1 METFIVYLIKATICL
16 TLFSVFFRLFLMR
29 ETFFQF
35 IRITLLMSLIVFSIL
50 PFAKLK
56 IDGSSIVNQ
65 SFTNLENIIL
75 SRNISETINFPV
87 KETELSLNSRNDN
100 LNPKNATEQLVKINN
115 YEKSNYNRPLHIIST
130 EKSSFAINWV
140 ILLLSIYWIGLVLM
154 IMRLIVSLIRIKQL
168 VKNSILV
175 HSKDF
180 RLVVTPENIV
190 AFSFFRY
197 IVLSENDYHDN
208 PEEIIL
214 HEKMH
219 IQKRHNIDVIF
230 TELLLALHWFN
241 PMVWMLCRD
250 LREIH
255 EYEADNGVI
264 NKGIEAQRYQL
275 LLVKKAVGERRFI
288 SVVNSFNQSKIKNR
302 ITMMLKK
309 ESSVWARLKVLFIV
323 PLAAVM
329 LLAFAQP
336 ESEMKTQLVKSQSQP
351 ESVVKQVQVNPF
363 FYWEQVQNYCRDK
376 GILPKDLALQPG
388 DEKAKQYII
397 ILVNSVN
404 QIMYEN
410 PVSSKVIKTQ
420 EEGNSASSIE
430 ILKSMIVESMN
441 MNDPNPVYF
450 LFQHDQQSSMHFIF
464 SLLNSTLP
472 SAYQAAVNEIAERK
486 GFPITQ
492 MLKKNPLILVHAIPK
507 NFSGNANSDKEKR
520 VGKRNS
526 FLIQT
531 SEMKEG
537 RENMDYYS
545 IVRENEGPNIQSV
558 SVRREISLYESGDE
572 ARVESV
578 SASEL
583 KPSDFAL
590 VSVGTDL
597 TASDLNGVK
606 TMLDKKF
613 KVGKSVFVQNIQ

>member
-35 IRITLLMSLIVFSIL
+35 TRITLLMSLIVCSIL

-75 SRNISETINFPV
+75 SRNISETINVPI

-100 LNPKNATEQLVKINN
+100 LNQKNATEQLVTPNN
-115 YEKSNYNRPLHIIST
+115 YQKSSHTRSLNITST
-130 EKSSFAINWV
+130 EKSIFAINWV
-140 ILLLSIYWIGLVLM
+140 TILLSIYWIGLVLM
-154 IMRLIVSLIRIKQL
+154 IMRLIISLMRIKQL
-168 VKNSILV
+168 VKNGILV

-190 AFSFFRY
+190 AFSFFKN
-197 IVLSENDYHDN
+197 IVLSETDYHDN

-219 IQKRHNIDVIF
+219 IQKRHSIDVIF
-230 TELLLALHWFN
+230 AELILILHWFN

-255 EYEADNGVI
+255 EYEADNAVI
-264 NKGIEAQRYQL
+264 NKGIEAQKYQL
-275 LLVKKAVGERRFI
+275 LLVKKAVGERRFT

-336 ESEMKTQLVKSQSQP
+336 ENEIKTQLVKSQSQP
-351 ESVVKQVQVNPF
+351 ESIVKQVQVNPF
-363 FYWEQVQNYCRDK
+363 FYWEQVQNYCRNK
-376 GILPKDLALQPG
+376 GISPKDLALQPG
-388 DEKAKQYII
+388 DEKVKQYII

-404 QIMYEN
+404 QIMYQN
-410 PVSSKVIKTQ
+410 PVSTKVIKTR
-420 EEGNSASSIE
+420 EEGDSASSIE

-441 MNDPNPVYF
+441 MNNPNPVYF
-450 LFQHDQQSSMHFIF
+450 SLQHDQQSSIHFIF

-472 SAYQAAVNEIAERK
+472 TAYQAAVNEIAERD
-486 GFPITQ
+486 GIPVNQIVER
-492 MLKKNPLILVHAIPK
+492 NPLILFHAIPR
-507 NFSGNANSDKEKR
+507 NYGNENSDKEKR

-531 SEMKEG
+531 SGMKEG
-537 RENMDYYS
+537 KENIDYYS
-545 IVRENEGPNIQSV
+545 IVRENEGSNIQSV
-558 SVRREISLYESGDE
+558 SVRHEISLYKSRDE

-597 TASDLNGVK
+597 TISDLNGVK

-613 KVGKSVFVQNIQ
+613 KVERSVFVQKIQ

>member
-65 SFTNLENIIL
+65 SFTNPENIIL

-376 GILPKDLALQPG
+376 GISPKDLALQPG